1 MLATKNRAG
10 REFQIFFLLLAV
22 LIAGCTPPG
31 PRAFLDGK
39 RLLEEG
45 KYPQAVEK
53 LKIATSL
60 LATNAQAWNYLGLAY
75 HRAGQPTNAAVAYKR
90 ALDLNRDLLEA
101 RYNLG
106 CLWLDQ
112 NKLDAAKA
120 EFTAYTL
127 RRGNAAEGWLK
138 LGTAQLRAHETN
150 PAERSFRETLRVSP
164 QNVEALNGLGLV
176 QLQRNRPREAVQFF
190 ADALKRRPDYRPAL
204 LNLATVLDQHL
215 NDRAGALQK
224 YREYLALKPKPADW
238 EAVNAVAHS
247 LEQQLAAPPR
257 PPRTNAV
264 AHAVANTN
272 VTRTTTATVARVTA
286 PAKPEPTPAVPKAPP
301 APPPANTAAVEL
313 VKLPAEPVIKT
324 SPDAQP
330 PGATTT
336 NQSPAVEPASPVS
349 SPAASNVAPKS
360 DKPRFFSRLFRRE
373 PKSAPRPT
381 PLPPSKATAST
392 AATTPKTRDSVP
404 GNEPMAKAPSKGE
417 APVSKRASAAP
428 ASDAPN
434 VVAPSSFS
442 RYTYL
447 SPSKPAAGN
456 RRDAE
461 RAFAQGQQAHRANR
475 LAEALQAYRQ
485 ATVLDASY
493 FEAYYNLGLGAYES
507 RSYRQ
512 ALAAWENA
520 LAIQPES
527 NDARYNF
534 VLALKAS
541 NHPIDAAN
549 ELEKILAANPKE
561 TRAHLVLGNL
571 CAEQLRNPA
580 RARTHYLKVL
590 ELEPR
595 HPQATAIRYW
605 LVGDANP

>member
-31 PRAFLDGK
+31 PRALLDGK
-39 RLLEEG
+39 RLLDEG
-45 KYPQAVEK
+45 KYPQAVER

-60 LATNAQAWNYLGLAY
+60 LTTNAQAWNYLGVAH
-75 HRAGQPTNAAVAYKR
+75 HRAGQPTDAAVAYKK

-150 PAERSFRETLRVSP
+150 PAEKSFRETLRVSP

-176 QLQRNRPREAVQFF
+176 QFQRNRPREAVQFF
-190 ADALKRRPDYRPAL
+190 GDALKRRPGYRPAL

-224 YREYLALKPKPADW
+224 YREYLALKPKSADW
-238 EAVNAVAHS
+238 EAVHAVAQS
-247 LEQQLAAPPR
+247 LERQLAAPQR
-257 PPRTNAV
+257 PPATNAV
-264 AHAVANTN
+264 AHAVASTNTA
-272 VTRTTTATVARVTA
+272 RTTTATVARVVA
-286 PAKPEPTPAVPKAPP
+286 PAKSEPTPVVPKTPP
-301 APPPANTAAVEL
+301 ATPPANTAAVEV
-313 VKLPAEPVIKT
+313 VKLPPEPVIKT
-324 SPDAQP
+324 SPDARPPRAAPANQP
-330 PGATTT
+330 RAAEPTP
-336 NQSPAVEPASPVS
+336 PAPA
-349 SPAASNVAPKS
+349 PAASAE
-360 DKPRFFSRLFRRE
+360 DAKPAKPGFFARMNPLNLFRRE
-373 PKSAPRPT
+373 PKSTPGPT
-381 PLPPSKATAST
+381 PLPSPKKTAS
-392 AATTPKTRDSVP
+392 ASSPPPDAIGKQEPKASSESGASVS
-404 GNEPMAKAPSKGE
+404 NLS
-417 APVSKRASAAP
+417 STAP
-428 ASDAPN
+428 AAGSGQ
-434 VVAPSSFS
+434 VVGLSAFS

-447 SPSKPAAGN
+447 SPSKPTAGN
-456 RRDAE
+456 RREAE
-461 RAFAQGQQAHRANR
+461 RAFGQGQQAQRANR
-475 LAEALQAYRQ
+475 LAEAVAAYRH
-485 ATVLDASY
+485 ATALDASY
-493 FEAYYNLGLGAYES
+493 FEAYYNLGLAAYES

-512 ALAAWENA
+512 ALAAWESA
-520 LAIQPES
+520 LAIQQES

-534 VLALKAS
+534 ALALKAA
-541 NHPIDAAN
+541 NYPIDAAN
-549 ELEKILAANPKE
+549 ELEKILAANPND
-561 TRAHLVLGNL
+561 TRAHLVSGNL
-571 CAEQLRNPA
+571 HAEQLRDPA
-580 RARTHYLKVL
+580 RARAHYLKVL

-605 LVGDANP
+605 LVGNPP